1 MGKIYLEGADNTRDL
16 GGLKTT
22 EGAVIKDKQLI
33 RSNRLSRITQKDKIL
48 LETEY
53 HLQKIL
59 DLRTPMEVEQEPDL
73 EVAGAVYENIPFFME
88 SMVGV
93 SREQE
98 TRKQMLHMEEFPEM
112 SDIYKMMIKEE
123 ILQKADLTSSQRDY
137 ELKKMVRFY
146 GIVQKEKTVV
156 DCYQQPFY
164 FCLMCLKM
172 T

>member
-59 DLRTPMEVEQEPDL
+59 EFKNTNGSRTR
-73 EVAGAVYENIPFFME
+73 ARSG
-88 SMVGV
+88 SGG
-93 SREQE
+93 S
-98 TRKQMLHMEEFPEM
+98 
-112 SDIYKMMIKEE
+112 
-123 ILQKADLTSSQRDY
+123 
-137 ELKKMVRFY
+137 
-146 GIVQKEKTVV
+146 
-156 DCYQQPFY
+156 
-164 FCLMCLKM
+164 CL
-172 T
+172 